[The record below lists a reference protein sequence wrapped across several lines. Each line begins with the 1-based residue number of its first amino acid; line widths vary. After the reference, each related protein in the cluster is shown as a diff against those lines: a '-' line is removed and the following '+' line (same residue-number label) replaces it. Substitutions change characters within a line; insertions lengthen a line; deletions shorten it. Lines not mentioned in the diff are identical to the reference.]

1 MEGMGEPQFQGH
13 SGRLVLEGKMVTL
26 LGPGYN
32 LMTAFFHDLR
42 SKDNFG
48 AMTAMILTVDPG
60 FLHSEQ
66 WQVPL
71 DLF

>member
-1 MEGMGEPQFQGH
+1 
-13 SGRLVLEGKMVTL
+13 MVTL

-60 FLHSEQ
+60 FLHSKQ